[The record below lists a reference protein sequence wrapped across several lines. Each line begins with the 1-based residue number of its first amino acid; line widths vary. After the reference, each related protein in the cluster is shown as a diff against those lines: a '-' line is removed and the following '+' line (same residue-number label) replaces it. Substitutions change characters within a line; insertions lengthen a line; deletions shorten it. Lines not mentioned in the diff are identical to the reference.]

1 MTQVGLR
8 SFSDIALL
16 EWAAQEDRT
25 ILTHDVSP
33 MTLYAYELLKLGKP
47 MAGVIVVPSELGIG
61 LALKDLELVLECLSQ
76 DHIRN
81 HVQYLP
87 L

>member
-1 MTQVGLR
+1 
-8 SFSDIALL
+8 
-16 EWAAQEDRT
+16 
-25 ILTHDVSP
+25 

-47 MAGVIVVPSELGIG
+47 MAGVIVVPGELGIG
-61 LALKDLELVLECLSQ
+61 LALTDLELVLECLSQ